1 MGSSSSEVPPGSI
14 ANVLSNIYDNL
25 SNVVTENTWTDH
37 TLNQMGEQL
46 EIWKRTIE
54 WIDHTEAKERGMISY
69 FLYTL
74 HRPFYNFFNM
84 TFRNPRIDMPGFAQ
98 NLQKILGHLIEI
110 QKAYEKILELARS
123 GNRDDKTIETID
135 GLWDTIYGEFMNPK
149 SIGII
154 GQMKEEMMLFKD
166 AVDRNYEGIDRKSD
180 ELVDHMPFS
189 DSATLLEQK
198 IIMLDD
204 IGKAY
209 WEWAGAHRRELEE
222 KAADEA
228 SKKLFMGS
236 AEKTKIFLDNQ
247 NGFFKHGAAYE
258 PNFIVKGQ
266 GGLAGSVQSSHYD
279 LLTDMVRSN
288 SLVLLPLNTFP
299 GLWEKLKP
307 DMRFVIRK
315 ILQISELS
323 VRHGPYVD
331 TGAKVEVKGAQ
342 IPKKQREHSASYA
355 KVRLMFIRNL
365 KRFFSN
371 TTVDKYGKEV
381 EYAGVG
387 TRNTSTGET
396 KFRRRLEYLN
406 QSDYTL
412 EVFKK
417 IRGAEYKQ
425 EFDAVKEYVKKFSD
439 EGIFQFEGKG
449 SGRGGK
455 RRKTRRRKRKTK
467 RRKKTRR
474 RKRTKKRKRKKNKRR
489 KTKRRRRK

>member
-1 MGSSSSEVPPGSI
+1 MATMGSSEVPPGSI

-54 WIDHTEAKERGMISY
+54 WIDHTEAKERGMIFY
-69 FLYTL
+69 FLFTL

-98 NLQKILGHLIEI
+98 NLQKILGHLIKI
-110 QKAYEKILELARS
+110 QKTYEEILGLARS
-123 GNRDDKTIETID
+123 GNRDKKTIQTID
-135 GLWDTIYGEFMNPK
+135 HLWDTIYGKFMTEET
-149 SIGII
+149 GII
-154 GQMKEEMMLFKD
+154 GQMKQEMMLFKD
-166 AVDRNYEGIDRKSD
+166 AVDRNYEGIARKSG
-180 ELVDHMPFS
+180 ELADHMPFS
-189 DSATLLEQK
+189 DSSTLLEQK
-198 IIMLDD
+198 IIMLDE

-209 WEWAGAHRRELEE
+209 WEWAKERRRGLERE
-222 KAADEA
+222 AADEA
-228 SKKLFMGS
+228 AKALFMGS
-236 AEKTKIFLDNQ
+236 AQKTKIFLDNQ

-258 PNFIVKGQ
+258 PNFIVEGK

-279 LLTDMVRSN
+279 LLTDMVRSK

-323 VRHGPYVD
+323 VRHGPYLD
-331 TGAKVEVKGAQ
+331 RGAKVEVQGQLK
-342 IPKKQREHSASYA
+342 PKKQREHSATYE

-365 KRFFSN
+365 KRFFIN

-387 TRNTSTGET
+387 TRSTGTGEA
-396 KFRRRLEYLN
+396 KFSRRLKYLN

-417 IRGAEYKQ
+417 IRKDEYRQ
-425 EFDAVKEYVKKFSD
+425 EFDAVAEYVKKFSD